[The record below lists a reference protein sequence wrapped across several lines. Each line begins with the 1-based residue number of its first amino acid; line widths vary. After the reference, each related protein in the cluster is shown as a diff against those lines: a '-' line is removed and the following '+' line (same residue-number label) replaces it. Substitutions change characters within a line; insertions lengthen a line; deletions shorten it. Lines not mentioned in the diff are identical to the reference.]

1 MEYASLSNITK
12 KNQKSIILDYGSII
26 KNLTSCIE
34 KQNNLIMDYSLHVNF
49 NYKEDYY
56 PALRGIVYKNSLN
69 LHSALQ
75 LIKLGYHSS
84 AAILLR
90 NVFEG
95 FIIIIQVIKYDD
107 KKLYKEFYEADFNV
121 KPVSKILNNKK
132 IPNDVKDEII
142 ALWRYL
148 CKKSHSTIYSMQVGL
163 DYNQMSK
170 DGELVNKNLIDFMLG
185 LLTLFVD
192 INWILS
198 RQYIFDMNCHYIAC
212 EGHKRENKYTQYIYK
227 YNVVE
232 KLYKKYR
239 KSYTKSS
246 EVFIN
251 FLEKE

>member
-1 MEYASLSNITK
+1 MEYISLGNII
-12 KNQKSIILDYGSII
+12 KNNKKSIMLDYGTII
-26 KNLTSCIE
+26 RNLNRCIE
-34 KQNNLIMDYSLHVNF
+34 MQNYLIMDYSLHVNF
-49 NYKEDYY
+49 DYKDDCYSS
-56 PALRGIVYKNSLN
+56 LRGIVYKNSLN

-75 LIKLGYHSS
+75 LIKIGYHSS

-95 FIIIIQVIKYDD
+95 FIIVIQVIKYND
-107 KKLYKEFYEADFNV
+107 KKLYKEFNEADFNM
-121 KPVSKILNNKK
+121 KPISRILNNKK

-163 DYNQMSK
+163 DYSQMSK
-170 DGELVNKNLIDFMLG
+170 DGEFVNKNLIDFMLG

-198 RQYIFDMNCHYIAC
+198 RQYIFDINCHYIAC
-212 EGHKRENKYTQYIYK
+212 EGHKREDKYTQYIYK
-227 YNVVE
+227 YNAVE
-232 KLYKKYR
+232 KLHKKYR

-246 EVFIN
+246 EIFIN
-251 FLEKE
+251 FLERE